1 MQEQIEQLLR
11 QWHLSTWAWNGI
23 LVAAAICLGLLIQLL
38 LLFFVRKRA
47 AETKHFSWFR
57 SVLRHLGRP
66 FSYFLPLFFFNLL
79 LPIMRL
85 PLPILARVSKAVEIA
100 LIISFSWIL
109 LRCIRVAQ
117 DYVFYRYDFNKADN
131 LKERKIGTKLIYIRQ
146 IVTALIIILTIAAVL
161 LTFSSLRKIGA
172 GLLTGVGISGIIIGF
187 AAQRSLGNLLAGLQV
202 AFTQP
207 IRIHDAVFIEGEFGR
222 IEEITLTYVVVR
234 IWDERRLILPINYF
248 IEKPFQNW
256 TRHTAELLGTVILYT
271 DYTVPV
277 EELRQELKRLVQ
289 HNPLWDGKAVALE
302 VTDTTPDAV
311 QLRALVSARTS
322 GDTWALRCFVRE
334 KLIQFLSE
342 RYPDSLPKTRA
353 ELEPTPPPSAPD
365 PNKIL

>member
-11 QWHLSTWAWNGI
+11 QWQLSTWAWNGI
-23 LVAAAICLGLLIQLL
+23 LVAAAILLGLFIKLLL
-38 LLFFVRKRA
+38 LLFVRKKA
-47 AETKHFSWFR
+47 GEQKHFSWFR

-66 FSYFLPLFFFNLL
+66 FTYFLPLFFFNLL

-85 PLPILARVSKAVEIA
+85 PPPILTRIDKAVEIA
-100 LIISFSWIL
+100 LIITFAWIL
-109 LRCIRVAQ
+109 LKCIRVVQ
-117 DYVFYRYDFNKADN
+117 DYVFYRYDFNKSDN
-131 LKERKIGTKLIYIRQ
+131 LKERKIRTQLLYIRQ
-146 IVTALIIILTIAAVL
+146 IITALIIFLTIATVL

-172 GLLTGVGISGIIIGF
+172 GLLTGVGIGGIIIGF

-207 IRIHDAVFIEGEFGR
+207 IRIDDALLIEGEFGR
-222 IEEITLTYVVVR
+222 VEEITLTYVVVR

-289 HNPLWDGKAVALE
+289 QNPLWDGKAVALE

-322 GDTWALRCFVRE
+322 GDTWSLRCHVRE
-334 KLIQFLSE
+334 KLIRFLTE
-342 RYPDSLPKTRA
+342 HYPASLPKTRA
-353 ELEPTPPPSAPD
+353 EVEPMPPPAAPD
-365 PNKIL
+365 KNSIL